1 MRILLFLLVLSN
13 SAFSQEQAE
22 LNFTFLFQGDS
33 LKENKWY
40 LTQKGDSVKF
50 ETIRFFVSTP
60 PKNKVHA
67 NSAHLVDWSLPETH
81 QWTVPLNEKGELV
94 MTYGLEPLYHTASVM
109 EGDLDPSLGMYWAW
123 QSGYIQLKI
132 EGESPSAN
140 TRNNK
145 FQYHLGGYLDP
156 FSVAKTIN
164 FGQIYESNVQIE
176 IDLWDAFR
184 LVKVKKD
191 NEIMIPGK
199 KAVQMMKKMMN
210 GFILI
215 GAY

>member
-1 MRILLFLLVLSN
+1 MRILLFFLVLAN
-13 SAFSQEQAE
+13 QTFSQEKAE

-33 LKENKWY
+33 LQENTWY
-40 LTQKGDSVKF
+40 ITKKGDSLKF
-50 ETIRFFVSTP
+50 ETIRFFVSVP
-60 PKNKVHA
+60 PKNEVSA
-67 NSAHLVDWSLPETH
+67 DAAHLVDWSKPETH
-81 QWTVPLNEKGELV
+81 NWSVPLNEKRELV
-94 MTYGLEPLYHTASVM
+94 ITYGLEPLYHTASVM

-123 QSGYIQLKI
+123 QSGYIHLKI

-156 FSVAKTIN
+156 FSVDKTIN
-164 FGQIYESNVQIE
+164 FGQIYESNVQIK
-176 IDLWDAFR
+176 IDLWDVFR
-184 LVKVKKD
+184 LVNVKKE

-199 KAVQMMKKMMN
+199 KAVRMMKKMIN
-210 GFILI
+210 GFVLL